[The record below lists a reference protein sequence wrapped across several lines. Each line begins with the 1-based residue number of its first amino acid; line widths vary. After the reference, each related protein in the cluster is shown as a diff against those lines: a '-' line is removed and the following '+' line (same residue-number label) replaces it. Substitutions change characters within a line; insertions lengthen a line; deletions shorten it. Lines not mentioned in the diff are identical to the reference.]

1 LRGVRRG
8 RWLLEAT
15 STVSLLVP
23 LKKVNTGKPSHSNE
37 DRTMFIEVD
46 DTTYKKLLEYCA
58 GRDIN
63 TSIYSL
69 LVWAQS
75 QPRVSGTVKT
85 ISKYYDTEKYKR
97 TAAADIKHAA
107 QTKEQDPTQR

>member
-1 LRGVRRG
+1 
-8 RWLLEAT
+8 
-15 STVSLLVP
+15 
-23 LKKVNTGKPSHSNE
+23 
-37 DRTMFIEVD
+37 MFIEID
-46 DTTYKKLLEYCA
+46 DTTYKKLLEYCE

-97 TAAADIKHAA
+97 TAAADIKHAL
-107 QTKEQDPTQR
+107 QKEGQDPRSVEKEKI

>member
-1 LRGVRRG
+1 
-8 RWLLEAT
+8 
-15 STVSLLVP
+15 
-23 LKKVNTGKPSHSNE
+23 
-37 DRTMFIEVD
+37 MIIEVD
-46 DTTYKKLLEYCA
+46 DTTYKKLLEYCE

-75 QPRVSGTVKT
+75 QPRVTGTVKT

-97 TAAADIKHAA
+97 TAEADRKRLASEA
-107 QTKEQDPTQR
+107 GGKNE

>member
-1 LRGVRRG
+1 MGG
-8 RWLLEAT
+8 
-15 STVSLLVP
+15 SVSLLAS
-23 LKKVNTGKPSHSNE
+23 LEAAKTDRLSRFNE
-37 DRTMFIEVD
+37 DRKMIIEVD
-46 DTTYKKLLEYCA
+46 DLVYQKLLEYCE

-63 TSIYSL
+63 ASIYSL

-97 TAAADIKHAA
+97 TAAADIKHAL
-107 QTKEQDPTQR
+107 QKEGQNPRSVEKET

>member
-1 LRGVRRG
+1 
-8 RWLLEAT
+8 
-15 STVSLLVP
+15 
-23 LKKVNTGKPSHSNE
+23 
-37 DRTMFIEVD
+37 MIIEVD
-46 DTTYKKLLEYCA
+46 DTVHQKLLEYCE

-75 QPRVSGTVKT
+75 QPRVTGTVKT

-97 TAAADIKHAA
+97 TAAADIKHAL
-107 QTKEQDPTQR
+107 QKEGQNSRSVEKEK

>member
-1 LRGVRRG
+1 
-8 RWLLEAT
+8 
-15 STVSLLVP
+15 
-23 LKKVNTGKPSHSNE
+23 
-37 DRTMFIEVD
+37 MIIEFD
-46 DTTYKKLLEYCA
+46 DIVYQKLLEYCE

-85 ISKYYDTEKYKR
+85 ISKYYDTEKYKAMAAPKR
-97 TAAADIKHAA
+97 TSP
-107 QTKEQDPTQR
+107 EDPEGL

>member
-1 LRGVRRG
+1 
-8 RWLLEAT
+8 
-15 STVSLLVP
+15 
-23 LKKVNTGKPSHSNE
+23 
-37 DRTMFIEVD
+37 MFIEIDNIVHQ
-46 DTTYKKLLEYCA
+46 KLLEYCD

-75 QPRVSGTVKT
+75 QPRVSGTVRT

-97 TAAADIKHAA
+97 TAEADRKRLASEA
-107 QTKEQDPTQR
+107 GGKND

>member
-1 LRGVRRG
+1 
-8 RWLLEAT
+8 LEAA
-15 STVSLLVP
+15 
-23 LKKVNTGKPSHSNE
+23 KTGKLSRSNE
-37 DRTMFIEVD
+37 DRTMFIEID
-46 DTTYKKLLEYCA
+46 DIVHKKLLEYCD

>member
-1 LRGVRRG
+1 
-8 RWLLEAT
+8 
-15 STVSLLVP
+15 
-23 LKKVNTGKPSHSNE
+23 
-37 DRTMFIEVD
+37 MIIEVD
-46 DTTYKKLLEYCA
+46 DLVYQKLLEYCE

-63 TSIYSL
+63 ASIYSL

-97 TAAADIKHAA
+97 TAAADIKHAL
-107 QTKEQDPTQR
+107 QKEGQNPRSVEKET

>member
-1 LRGVRRG
+1 
-8 RWLLEAT
+8 
-15 STVSLLVP
+15 
-23 LKKVNTGKPSHSNE
+23 
-37 DRTMFIEVD
+37 MFIEID
-46 DTTYKKLLEYCA
+46 DTTYKKLLEYCD

>member
-1 LRGVRRG
+1 
-8 RWLLEAT
+8 LEAA
-15 STVSLLVP
+15 
-23 LKKVNTGKPSHSNE
+23 KTGKLSHSNE
-37 DRTMFIEVD
+37 DRTMFIEIDNIVHQ
-46 DTTYKKLLEYCA
+46 KLLEYCD

-75 QPRVSGTVKT
+75 QPRVSGTVRT

-97 TAAADIKHAA
+97 TAEADRKRLASEA
-107 QTKEQDPTQR
+107 GGKND

>member
-1 LRGVRRG
+1 
-8 RWLLEAT
+8 
-15 STVSLLVP
+15 
-23 LKKVNTGKPSHSNE
+23 
-37 DRTMFIEVD
+37 MIIEVD
-46 DTTYKKLLEYCA
+46 DIVYQKLLEYCE

-97 TAAADIKHAA
+97 TAKTDLMHISAK
-107 QTKEQDPTQR
+107 DPEGL